1 MRLLSISLFV
11 WRGSGRIS
19 SQTEVLQSPWIPET
33 CSRHLLI
40 FSSAKYN
47 YTQSCLLAGTLVT
60 AFFVRGLFLKNLIFL
75 LLWSGSEC
83 QWWNLH
89 LCVFLLLYLCIS
101 CLSLCIFICI
111 SGVFVY
117 FHQFQ
122 ASPGR
127 LARARLTSR
136 LSTEDWRQTL
146 TECADSQPL
155 PIYNQLSPAKVF
167 SGLVFE
173 LAPCISVLKWNYHE
187 WNYFK
192 KEINFWKLQK
202 KNNFWKPQ
210 KKK

>member
-11 WRGSGRIS
+11 GRGLGRNS

-101 CLSLCIFICI
+101 CLSLCICICI

-122 ASPGR
+122 ASSGR
-127 LARARLTSR
+127 RARPRLTSR
-136 LSTEDWRQTL
+136 LSTEDQRWQ
-146 TECADSQPL
+146 CADSQPL
-155 PIYNQLSPAKVF
+155 PTFNQLSSNAKVF
-167 SGLVFE
+167 FGRVFKFA
-173 LAPCISVLKWNYHE
+173 LRISVMKWNYH
-187 WNYFK
+187 K
-192 KEINFWKLQK
+192 
-202 KNNFWKPQ
+202 
-210 KKK
+210 